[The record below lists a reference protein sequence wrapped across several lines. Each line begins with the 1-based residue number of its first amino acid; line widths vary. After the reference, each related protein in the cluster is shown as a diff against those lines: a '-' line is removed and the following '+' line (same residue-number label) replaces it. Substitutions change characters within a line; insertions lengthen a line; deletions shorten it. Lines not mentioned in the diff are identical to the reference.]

1 MRSASELVSVKGREG
16 WVFDVRV
23 EGSATATPVF
33 LLHGFPQD
41 STCWDAIV
49 EPLVAQGYRAIAPDL
64 RGYSPGSRSGRVDD
78 YSLDHLTGDVLDIAD
93 DLEADPFH
101 VVGHDWGG
109 VLAWALAARNA
120 DRILSLT
127 SLSTPHPKAFQ
138 QALFTPAQ
146 AIRSLYGLFFQIP
159 IAPEKVLLAG
169 DAYLFRH
176 ALQASGLS
184 AERANHYA
192 GRMKEPDALSCALA
206 WYRAAVRNPP
216 RGGGSTVTRPTLF
229 LWGTSDPALGRR
241 AAEQTGRHVGGPYR
255 FERLEGVG
263 HWLPE
268 SEADR
273 VIDPLLDHLAN
284 A

>member
-1 MRSASELVSVKGREG
+1 MRSTSQRVSVTGREG

-23 EGSATATPVF
+23 EGPPTGAPVV

-41 STCWDAIV
+41 STCWDDLID
-49 EPLVAQGYRAIAPDL
+49 PLAAEGYRAIAPDL

-78 YSLDHLTGDVLDIAD
+78 YSLDQLIEDVLDIAD
-93 DLEADPFH
+93 DLGAELFH

-109 VLAWALAARNA
+109 ALAWTLAARHA

-127 SLSTPHPKAFQ
+127 SLSMPHPKAFRR
-138 QALFTPAQ
+138 ALFSPAQ
-146 AIRSLYGLFFQIP
+146 AIRSLYGLFFQVP
-159 IAPEKVLLAG
+159 IAPEKMLLAR

-176 ALQASGLS
+176 ALRTSGLP
-184 AERANHYA
+184 AQRASHYA
-192 GRMKEPDALSCALA
+192 RRMTEPDGLSCALA

-216 RGGGSTVTRPTLF
+216 RGRGSTVTCPTLY

-255 FERLEGVG
+255 FERLDGAG

-273 VIDPLLDHLAN
+273 VIDPLLDHLAT

>member
-1 MRSASELVSVKGREG
+1 MKGREG
-16 WVFDVRV
+16 WVFDVRI
-23 EGSATATPVF
+23 EGSPAGAPVV

-41 STCWDAIV
+41 STCWDDLIG
-49 EPLVAQGYRAIAPDL
+49 PLAAEGYRAIAPDL

-78 YSLDHLTGDVLDIAD
+78 YSLEHLTEDVLDIAG

-101 VVGHDWGG
+101 IVGHDWGG
-109 VLAWALAARNA
+109 VLAWALAARHS

-127 SLSTPHPKAFQ
+127 SLSMPHPKAFR

-146 AIRSLYGLFFQIP
+146 AIRSLYGLFFQVP

-169 DAYLFRH
+169 NGYLFRH
-176 ALQASGLS
+176 ALQVGGLS
-184 AERANHYA
+184 AERATYYVR
-192 GRMKEPDALSCALA
+192 GMMEPDALSCALA

-216 RGGGSTVTRPTLF
+216 RGGASTVTCPTLY
-229 LWGTSDPALGRR
+229 LWGTADPALGRR

-255 FERLEGVG
+255 FERLEGAG

-268 SEADR
+268 NEVDR
-273 VIDPLLDHLAN
+273 VIAPLLDHLATV
-284 A
+284 